1 MGINQTIDITTEE
14 REVVLGLL
22 QRHLPG
28 VAVWVYGSRAKW
40 TSRPESDLDLV
51 VFATPEQSRKIGDL
65 REAFEESNL
74 PFRVDLFVWSEV
86 PKQFHREIE
95 RDHVVLMG
103 EGECNHSKLK
113 WPVSTIE
120 EVSEKVAMG
129 PFGSAIKVETFVPDG
144 VPIISGK
151 HLHGAKVDD
160 TSGFNFI
167 TEEHAQKLANA
178 NVQRGDV
185 VFTHAG
191 NIGQVAYIPEHS
203 EFSRYIISQ
212 RQFYMRCN
220 RSKVIPEFLTAYF
233 RSHEGKHKLL
243 ANTSQVGVPSIAQP
257 VTYLR
262 TIEIPVPPLPE
273 QRAIAHILGT
283 LDDKIE
289 LNRRM
294 NETIETMAQTLFKSW
309 FVDFDPVRAKMTLK
323 QHHSPPQHHS
333 PLEGESQ
340 SAIADVVGGNHSPL
354 EGESQSA
361 IADVVGGNHSP
372 LEGESNPQNGFGGGN
387 NDQATD
393 PDLPPPHQ
401 SSPDGSPSATPPQ
414 GGSDW
419 TVKRLYPEKTLNR
432 AKSMRYNQTDAEGL
446 LWHYLRNKQLDGYK
460 FRRQQPVGPY
470 IVDFAC
476 LPEKLLIELDGGQ
489 HAEQETYDEQRDQFL
504 QSQGYRV
511 LRFWNNEVFD
521 NCFAVLE
528 QIYQTLNHS
537 PPQHHSPLEGESQS
551 AIADVVGGNHS
562 PLEGESQSAIADV
575 VGGNHSPLEGE
586 SNPQSGFGG
595 GNNDHASNP
604 DLPPPHQSSP
614 DGSPSAT
621 PPQRG
626 SDWTVERA
634 RAYLDR
640 MDPEIAAL
648 FPDNLVDSELG
659 EIPEGWTTI
668 LIKQL
673 GRVVT
678 GKTPSTKKPE
688 FFGTEV
694 PFLKIPDMHGRIYVI
709 RTLISLSKE
718 GAMSQAHKTVPAGSV
733 SVSCI
738 ATPGLVVLNH
748 RDTQTNQ
755 QINSIIPTDHMQS
768 HFIFWSCRRLAA
780 EVMLGGSGG
789 SVFHNMNKTSFENLR
804 LIYPGKEIA
813 RTYSKTVIQIH
824 NRELSNE
831 YETDTLA
838 QIRDMLLPKLISG
851 EIRLRENGE
860 TVEAAI

>member
-14 REVVLGLL
+14 REVVLALL

-333 PLEGESQ
+333 PLEGES
-340 SAIADVVGGNHSPL
+340 
-354 EGESQSA
+354 
-361 IADVVGGNHSP
+361 
-372 LEGESNPQNGFGGGN
+372 NPQSGFGGGN

-562 PLEGESQSAIADV
+562 PLEGES
-575 VGGNHSPLEGE
+575 
-586 SNPQSGFGG
+586 NPQSGFGG
-595 GNNDHASNP
+595 GNNDQATNP

-621 PPQRG
+621 PPQGG

-634 RAYLDR
+634 RAYLDQL
-640 MDPEIAAL
+640 DPEIAAL
-648 FPDNLVDSELG
+648 FPDKLVDSELG
-659 EIPEGWTTI
+659 EIPEGWGVKM
-668 LIKQL
+668 L
-673 GRVVT
+673 
-678 GKTPSTKKPE
+678 
-688 FFGTEV
+688 
-694 PFLKIPDMHGRIYVI
+694 
-709 RTLISLSKE
+709 
-718 GAMSQAHKTVPAGSV
+718 V
-733 SVSCI
+733 SRH
-738 ATPGLVVLNH
+738 A
-748 RDTQTNQ
+748 
-755 QINSIIPTDHMQS
+755 
-768 HFIFWSCRRLAA
+768 
-780 EVMLGGSGG
+780 
-789 SVFHNMNKTSFENLR
+789 
-804 LIYPGKEIA
+804 
-813 RTYSKTVIQIH
+813 
-824 NRELSNE
+824 
-831 YETDTLA
+831 
-838 QIRDMLLPKLISG
+838 
-851 EIRLRENGE
+851 
-860 TVEAAI
+860 